1 MYLQHLCWRCFD
13 LCHEI
18 QKEITF
24 FFKIQFW
31 PFSLTYPV
39 LWHSAWQW
47 IISLQDPACGLGQ
60 SQAQITPQKAIG
72 SVKHDFPFI
81 DPCWLFLATSL
92 SLMCFQMV
100 SSSIYS
106 IIFPGIE
113 VRLAGL
119 LFPGPFFLPS
129 LKTGGAFTFF
139 QCLSTS
145 PDHNKILKTI
155 KNGTRLT
162 SASSHSTCRCTPA
175 GSMYLYVSGS
185 RGRASALKLLPRGE
199 VSL

>member
-1 MYLQHLCWRCFD
+1 MLKMFWSSTWDSERNYILFQNSVLTFQSYLSCSV
-13 LCHEI
+13 
-18 QKEITF
+18 TF
-24 FFKIQFW
+24 CLAMNY
-31 PFSLTYPV
+31 FSARSCMWV
-39 LWHSAWQW
+39 GA
-47 IISLQDPACGLGQ
+47 I
-60 SQAQITPQKAIG
+60 QAQITPQKAIG

-92 SLMCFQMV
+92 SLMCFKMV

-155 KNGTRLT
+155 KNGIRLT

-185 RGRASALKLLPRGE
+185 RGRASALKLLPGGE